1 MAGPTTGGSVCR
13 LWGGETTVT
22 VTGGGRGGRNQE
34 VALAAALALDT
45 AEADVVVL
53 SGGTDGIDGPTDA
66 AGGCISPATTAR
78 IRDAGL
84 DPAARL
90 ADNDAYPALAAAD
103 ALVRTGPTH
112 TNVADVVVG
121 LRVGS

>member
-1 MAGPTTGGSVCR
+1 MSSRCCANSWTSITRS
-13 LWGGETTVT
+13 
-22 VTGGGRGGRNQE
+22 
-34 VALAAALALDT
+34 A
-45 AEADVVVL
+45 
-53 SGGTDGIDGPTDA
+53 
-66 AGGCISPATTAR
+66 PATAAR